1 MALEDIDVQSF
12 VQALGVPTQEALAVL
27 EQIQREPAAWQ
38 LAFDLLGSDNVNCRF
53 FGAHT
58 LQTKIGRDW
67 ETLDK
72 ERRQALRHELI
83 RVVVESSGGPQNVL
97 SKVNQG
103 LAMYALRTVPDE
115 WENFLPTAMEA
126 IRQRGRETGK
136 SAGQAEMAI
145 VELLTQFPEE
155 LNRTAIASAQ
165 HGRLVQDVRAAVPV
179 VLEMLT
185 GVACGTELWQAEA
198 DPVHSATWRTRAWRA
213 VQQWLQFGVAGDGQ
227 FVGLLEVTLR
237 RMHALAA
244 QRAAGDATEEDE
256 EEEAAAAVAEDM
268 VGNVRM
274 AAQIGRSVG
283 MAAVEQLGQPWV
295 RQAVAGSGEAAAA
308 WAGVLAAFGETH
320 AEFLVERAG
329 ADGRVDAYLQTM
341 VGLTRMAGTAGVDE
355 QVSAQ
360 ALGVWYAI
368 QEAAEGAPSAA
379 VVGVLGDVAQG
390 LVAKSAFPEATAWA
404 AAGREGRERF
414 HAFRR
419 EAGDGLLN
427 AYYVLRGALVGAL
440 ADEATQRM
448 EELALN
454 AWQDAEAALFALR
467 SVGEAAAADAASA
480 VEGVGEAAA
489 HDSPA
494 ASATHL
500 SRFFTVE
507 MIGSRFVSVLQT
519 PASGERA
526 VQWGVSTTK
535 AAVVA
540 LVGAYA
546 EWWRVQPQML
556 PAAVA
561 CVASALAQPPLVQP
575 AAAALRRI
583 CDACRAPLI
592 AVANDL
598 AALARDVAAADV
610 PPREQ
615 QRVVEAVAEVVAA
628 VPPAALPP
636 TLAPLAA
643 ALAESVAVAAA
654 CVDALILEE
663 RPNAVAVL
671 ADRLRLVEALA
682 RGLQPPDDVE
692 ARAMAGD
699 VDALAALTL
708 AAQCYAAPA
717 LRECRTALLVALRR
731 VSLTEITLLECV
743 LAVVASA
750 TRRGPHALAF
760 AFADAVA
767 LIDAGW
773 DGCWDPRW
781 DGRLDSRWDER
792 CPPLLRSVA
801 QLATVFAE
809 PAAWH
814 DAPPDAPRVLATLVA
829 RAVEV
834 TCSGL
839 MFEAV
844 AATAACERQP
854 LVCEGL
860 LELGARV
867 VLPRPV
873 LLAEVPHACMAQ
885 LCALTTHALAVP
897 NRLAL
902 RPAALF
908 ASTLT
913 RLAATAAPTDLL
925 RVLWTEFAAA
935 WLRATLVAIGDT
947 HPRSLLPALAE
958 LLFAFVRHHTADTR
972 RCLADL
978 LAVPDFP
985 SPHADE
991 AAKRQLLKLLAT
1003 RSLVRA
1009 KAAVADFSARCRNLD
1024 AP

>member
-12 VQALGVPTQEALAVL
+12 VQALGVPTQEALAAL

-38 LAFDLLGSDNVNCRF
+38 LAFDLLGSDNANCRF

-67 ETLDK
+67 ETLDD
-72 ERRQALRHELI
+72 ERRQALRYELI
-83 RVVVESSGGPQNVL
+83 RVVVESSAGPQNVL
-97 SKVNQG
+97 SKLNQG

-136 SAGQAEMAI
+136 GAGQAEMAI

-155 LNRTAIASAQ
+155 LNRTAIASAR
-165 HGRLVQDVRAAVPV
+165 HGRLVQDVKAAVPA
-179 VLEMLT
+179 VLQMLT
-185 GVACGTELWQAEA
+185 GVACGEEAWQAELA
-198 DPVHSATWRTRAWRA
+198 PVQRGAWRTRAWRG
-213 VQQWLQFGVAGDGQ
+213 VQQWLQFGVAGDEQ
-227 FVGLLEVTLR
+227 FVGLLALTLR
-237 RMHALAA
+237 RLQALAT
-244 QRAAGDATEEDE
+244 QRAAGADDAEE
-256 EEEAAAAVAEDM
+256 EEEAAAAAVVEDM

-274 AAQIGRSVG
+274 ATQFGRSVG
-283 MAAVEQLGQPWV
+283 TAAVEQLGQPWA
-295 RQAVAGSGEAAAA
+295 RQAALGDGEAATA

-329 ADGRVDAYLQTM
+329 SDACVDAYLQTM
-341 VGLTRMAGTAGVDE
+341 VGLTRMPGTAGVDE

-360 ALGVWYAI
+360 ALGVWYAV
-368 QEAAEGAPSAA
+368 QEAAEDGEGRAA
-379 VVGVLGDVAQG
+379 VAAVLSDVAQG
-390 LVAKSAFPEATAWA
+390 LVAKSAFPAAEAWA

-427 AYYVLRGALVGAL
+427 AYYALRGALVGAL
-440 ADEATQRM
+440 ADEAGRRM
-448 EELALN
+448 AGLTLD

-467 SVGEAAAADAASA
+467 SVGEAAAADAAGAAERAGELSG
-480 VEGVGEAAA
+480 EGAA

-494 ASATHL
+494 AAAAHL
-500 SRFFTVE
+500 SRFFTPE
-507 MIGSRFVSVLQT
+507 MVGSQFVAVLQT
-519 PASGERA
+519 E
-526 VQWGVSTTK
+526 WGVAATK

-546 EWWRVQPQML
+546 EWWRAQPQLL

-561 CVASALAQPPLVQP
+561 CVATALAQPPLVQP

-583 CDACRAPLI
+583 CDACRTPLA
-592 AVANDL
+592 AVADDL
-598 AALARDVAAADV
+598 AVLARDVAGAAAV

-628 VPPAALPP
+628 VPPPALPP

-643 ALAESVAVAAA
+643 ALAASITTAAAQVNMLPAGDERSDAVAA
-654 CVDALILEE
+654 LG
-663 RPNAVAVL
+663 
-671 ADRLRLVEALA
+671 DRLRVVDALA
-682 RGLQPPDDVE
+682 RGLQTPDDVE
-692 ARAMAGD
+692 ARALAGD
-699 VDALAALTL
+699 ADALAALTF
-708 AAQCYAAPA
+708 AAQSYADPA
-717 LRECRTALLVALRR
+717 LCDCRAALLHALQRVPLADVA
-731 VSLTEITLLECV
+731 LLECV
-743 LAVVASA
+743 LAIVASA

-767 LIDAGW
+767 LVEAGW
-773 DGCWDPRW
+773 DGCWEGSW
-781 DGRLDSRWDER
+781 GERLDGRWDER

-814 DAPPDAPRVLATLVA
+814 GAPPDAPRVLAALVA
-829 RAVEV
+829 RAVDV
-834 TCSGL
+834 TCAGL
-839 MFEAV
+839 EREAP
-844 AATAACERQP
+844 AAAVACERQP

-867 VLPRPV
+867 VLPRPA
-873 LLAEVPHACMAQ
+873 LLACLPHACVAQ
-885 LCALTTHALAVP
+885 LCTLAKHALAVP
-897 NRLAL
+897 SRLAL
-902 RPAALF
+902 RPASLF
-908 ASTLT
+908 ATTLT
-913 RLAATAAPTDLL
+913 RLAAAAPPADPL
-925 RVLWTEFAAA
+925 RTLWAEYAPV
-935 WLRATLVAIGDT
+935 WLRATLAAIGGT
-947 HPRSLLPALAE
+947 HPRSLLPVLAE
-958 LLFAFVRHHTADTR
+958 LLFAFVRHHPADAR

-978 LAVPDFP
+978 LATEDFP
-985 SPHADE
+985 SPHADA
-991 AAKRQLLKLLAT
+991 AAKRQLLQLLAT

-1024 AP
+1024 AS